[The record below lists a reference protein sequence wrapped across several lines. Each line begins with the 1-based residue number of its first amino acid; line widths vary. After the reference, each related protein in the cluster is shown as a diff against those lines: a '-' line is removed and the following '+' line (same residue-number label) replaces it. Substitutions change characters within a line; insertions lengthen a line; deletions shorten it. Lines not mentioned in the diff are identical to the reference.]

1 MTKELSLG
9 TPEYVAAIVFLIGL
23 FLVVNWSWYNGTRPA
38 TRFRILGDEIMAA
51 GRLLGEE
58 SSYRTGDIDGILVAS
73 AQAELERLRGKLL
86 KLGVNLKV
94 VNRSFGW
101 GWRSDLITL
110 AGYVGADDLKGAKKA
125 ISERNVVTR
134 VKK

>member
-9 TPEYVAAIVFLIGL
+9 TPEYVAAIVFLLGL

-51 GRLLGEE
+51 GRLLEEE
-58 SSYRTGDIDGILVAS
+58 SSYRAGDIDGILVAS

-86 KLGVNLKV
+86 KLGLEVEAGSVFGLGWP
-94 VNRSFGW
+94 RSL
-101 GWRSDLITL
+101 RTL
-110 AGYVGADDLKGAKKA
+110 AFYVGSDDLNGAKKA
-125 ISERNVVTR
+125 INTKPLVHR
-134 VKK
+134 VKDK